1 MWLNNIAKS
10 SIDILYSI
18 VQYLYFIFTYNT
30 AKRRCDLDRLFIIQI
45 WLIPLTEYEFNA
57 KPIFQHPMS
66 LTPCTLWSS
75 AMMYNVTSLH
85 ANWTINNT
93 SLIIPSPRLKET
105 CEAEYMS
112 AFL

>member
-1 MWLNNIAKS
+1 MRLTNIAKC
-10 SIDILYSI
+10 SIAIYSI
-18 VQYLYFIFTYNT
+18 VQYLYFTSTYNT

-75 AMMYNVTSLH
+75 AMMYNVTSCTLWSS
-85 ANWTINNT
+85 AMMYNVT
-93 SLIIPSPRLKET
+93 SYP
-105 CEAEYMS
+105 A
-112 AFL
+112 